1 MSAIKPIIRELKD
14 AALKGASSAKDKLH
28 RLADNLDEHFD
39 TVIREVRDQDK
50 FDGKPNKIDVSLKK
64 FKKNRNH
71 DSAEY
76 NRQYN
81 EQMDTLQ
88 STSVSDWLKNRIEY
102 LDNGRTSDSLRAQ
115 QNARDVAL
123 KDKITELRRGGESR
137 EDAAA
142 HAAEWLRGQAATHRL
157 DGIAG
162 GNVTDI
168 SGVGD
173 TRINSSLGS
182 QWRSRVGDIDRAV
195 IDFINKNPGVDLDS
209 TFINIVLR

>member
-1 MSAIKPIIRELKD
+1 MSAIKPIIRELKQ
-14 AALKGASSAKDKLH
+14 AALKGGVRARDSLH
-28 RLADNLDEHFD
+28 QFTDNMDNHLDD
-39 TVIREVRDQDK
+39 VVRRVRGIDK
-50 FDGKPNKIDVSLKK
+50 FDDSVDVNLKP
-64 FKKNRNH
+64 FKRNRKH

-88 STSVSDWLKNRIEY
+88 NMSAADWLRNRIEY
-102 LDNGRTSDSLRAQ
+102 LENGRTSDSLRAQ
-115 QNARDVAL
+115 QNARDAAL
-123 KDKITELRRGGESR
+123 DNRVNELL
-137 EDAAA
+137 DADENLSYDDATDLA
-142 HAAEWLRGQAATHRL
+142 SKWLEGQAALHRL

-182 QWRSRVGDIDRAV
+182 QWRSRVGDIDTAIIEFV
-195 IDFINKNPGVDLDS
+195 KANPGVNLNNIN
-209 TFINIVLR
+209 INIVLR